1 MKCKSGVSLWPCKM
15 RQVPV
20 GAPYFDGADLLIA
33 ADCAAYACREFHD
46 RFGDGHIVL
55 VGCVQ
60 SEGEACV
67 EKLSRIFSENNVR
80 SVTVVRMEV
89 PCCGGL
95 PRLVEEAISASGRE
109 IPRQVITLSTD
120 GKILE

>member
-1 MKCKSGVSLWPCKM
+1 MKCKSGLSLWPCKM
-15 RQVPV
+15 RQVPAC
-20 GAPYFDGADLLIA
+20 APYFDGADLLIA

-55 VGCVQ
+55 VGCAQ
-60 SEGEACV
+60 SEREACV